1 MSFKRKNEVK
11 VAIPTSSM
19 PDIIFML
26 LIFFM
31 VTTVMKQYQ
40 GLQVKVPEAKKALKI
55 EISKRRQVNLWVDRK
70 SNIVVNDVRVNDINV
85 LRSAVLGYM
94 IKVPSSQILI
104 KMDYD
109 AKMGVLTDVIQQL
122 RKAQA
127 LNVHYVTRLKE

>member
-55 EISKRRQVNLWVDRK
+55 EISKRRQVNLWVDKK
-70 SNIVVNDVRVNDINV
+70 SNIVVNDVRVNEIGM